1 MCILLNVKK
10 HEKTFALNVDIFKKK
25 TSLSA
30 KLIAAFMAAIL
41 GSVLICALLTHSKVE
56 SVLNSNMQLT
66 SEQTLNSAM
75 TSLQTY
81 EKTISIPV
89 DLLTRKDSIKQ
100 LLLEPENYDKYIDN
114 VNDELVAACKVV
126 NGSVRAYYALNDGR
140 TITGWVQYEADGS
153 KTAMNTVENKD
164 LSGKEWYTACQGRKA
179 KVNSIFSYITAP
191 YVDEETGEQIITVC
205 QEVKYKDVV
214 QGVVAMDIDASALAD
229 YVENI
234 RLLNTG
240 FVMLVD
246 EQGNIVVDSES
257 NTFAD
262 GTVAD
267 LEFFAPLTEELDKLE
282 EQKAQLEENEDP
294 AADDIVLQA
303 SYTMRAEGRDC
314 AITAMTDRITGWRL
328 LGCISDQENQKNL
341 ININIGTLMA
351 GVIGLIFGCVIAVL
365 TALSFNRE
373 IKKLQNATHRVA
385 GGDFSEKIK
394 VTRSDEFGVLETN
407 FNGMMDDVSELIH
420 AVEDKSNHIL
430 EVAGGI
436 SEVAGNTKTTIE
448 QVTQAID
455 SVAQGA
461 VKQAESTQEANTEV
475 EHLKNSLDETKEY
488 VSGMNGMTEKAN
500 EVSTEGIE
508 SVKDLIEKSGK
519 TAEKSKVSLEVM
531 NEMVE
536 SIDKIFYISDTIAD
550 ITSQTNLLSLN
561 ASIEAA
567 RAGEMGKGFA
577 VVADEIRKLA
587 DESKESTD
595 EIKKIITEITEKS
608 KLVESTMQENEVLQ
622 TEQQEAINRTE
633 EIFGE
638 IMKQIEMLGSGMER
652 INALNDTM
660 SANKD
665 LVVDKMGTIASVSE
679 QSAAATEEVN
689 ASTEQVNVTMEEISE
704 HTETL
709 QAIAKDLM
717 ETINRFKLA

>member
-1 MCILLNVKK
+1 M
-10 HEKTFALNVDIFKKK
+10 KKK

-407 FNGMMDDVSELIH
+407 FNGMMDDVSGLLH

>member
-1 MCILLNVKK
+1 M
-10 HEKTFALNVDIFKKK
+10 KKK

-385 GGDFSEKIK
+385 GGDFFEKIK

>member
-1 MCILLNVKK
+1 M
-10 HEKTFALNVDIFKKK
+10 KKK

-341 ININIGTLMA
+341 ININIGMLMA

>member
-1 MCILLNVKK
+1 M
-10 HEKTFALNVDIFKKK
+10 
-25 TSLSA
+25 
-30 KLIAAFMAAIL
+30 
-41 GSVLICALLTHSKVE
+41 
-56 SVLNSNMQLT
+56 LNSNMQLT
-66 SEQTLNSAM
+66 SEQTLSSAM

-81 EKTISIPV
+81 EKTISLPV

-100 LLLEPENYDKYIDN
+100 LLIEPENYDKYIDN

-140 TITGWVQYEADGS
+140 TITGWVKYEADGS

-191 YVDEETGEQIITVC
+191 YTDEETGEQIITVC

-214 QGVVAMDIDASALAD
+214 QGVVAMDIEASALAD

-246 EQGNIVVDSES
+246 EQGNIMVDSES

-267 LEFFAPLTEELDKLE
+267 LEFFAPLTEELDNLE
-282 EQKAQLEENEDP
+282 EQKAQLEESEDP

-303 SYTMRAEGRDC
+303 SYNMRAEGRNC
-314 AITAMTDRITGWRL
+314 AITAMTDRVTGWRMI
-328 LGCISDQENQKNL
+328 GCISDQENQKNL
-341 ININIGTLMA
+341 ININIGTLAA
-351 GVIGLIFGCVIAVL
+351 GMIGLVFGCVIAVV
-365 TALSFNRE
+365 TAFSFNRE

-407 FNGMMDDVSELIH
+407 FNGMMDDVSGLIH

-461 VKQAESTQEANTEV
+461 VKQAESTQEANTQV

-608 KLVESTMQENEVLQ
+608 KLVEATMQENEVLQ
-622 TEQQEAINRTE
+622 SEQQEAINRTE

-652 INALNDTM
+652 INTLNENM

-689 ASTEQVNVTMEEISE
+689 ASTEQVNVTMAEISE
-704 HTETL
+704 HTGTL

-717 ETINRFKLA
+717 ETINRFKLS

>member
-1 MCILLNVKK
+1 M
-10 HEKTFALNVDIFKKK
+10 KKK

-351 GVIGLIFGCVIAVL
+351 GVIGLFFGCVIAVL

-407 FNGMMDDVSELIH
+407 FNGMMDDVSGLIH

-717 ETINRFKLA
+717 ETINRFRLA

>member
-1 MCILLNVKK
+1 M
-10 HEKTFALNVDIFKKK
+10 KKK

-351 GVIGLIFGCVIAVL
+351 GVIGLFFGCVIAVL

-407 FNGMMDDVSELIH
+407 FNGMMDDVSGLIH

>member
-1 MCILLNVKK
+1 M
-10 HEKTFALNVDIFKKK
+10 KKK
-25 TSLSA
+25 TSLSV
-30 KLIAAFMAAIL
+30 KLIAAFMVAIL
-41 GSVLICALLTHSKVE
+41 GSVLICALLTHSKVK

-66 SEQTLNSAM
+66 SEQTLSSAM

-81 EKTISIPV
+81 EKTISLPV

-100 LLLEPENYDKYIDN
+100 LLIEPENYDKYIDN

-140 TITGWVQYEADGS
+140 TITGWVKYEADGS

-191 YVDEETGEQIITVC
+191 YTDEETGEQIITVC

-214 QGVVAMDIDASALAD
+214 QGVVAMDIEASALAD

-246 EQGNIVVDSES
+246 EQGNIMVDSES

-267 LEFFAPLTEELDKLE
+267 LEFFAPLTEELDNLE
-282 EQKAQLEENEDP
+282 EQKAQLEESEDP

-303 SYTMRAEGRDC
+303 SYNMRAEGRNC
-314 AITAMTDRITGWRL
+314 AITAMTDRVTGWRMI
-328 LGCISDQENQKNL
+328 GCINDQENQKNL
-341 ININIGTLMA
+341 ININIGTLAA
-351 GVIGLIFGCVIAVL
+351 GMIGLVFGCVIAVV
-365 TALSFNRE
+365 TAFSFNRE
-373 IKKLQNATHRVA
+373 IKKLQNATRC
-385 GGDFSEKIK
+385 DFSEKIK

-407 FNGMMDDVSELIH
+407 FNGMMDDVSGLIH

-461 VKQAESTQEANTEV
+461 VKQAESTQEANTQV

-608 KLVESTMQENEVLQ
+608 KLVEATMQENEVLQ
-622 TEQQEAINRTE
+622 SEQQEAINRTE

-652 INALNDTM
+652 INTLNENM

-689 ASTEQVNVTMEEISE
+689 ASTEQVNVTMAEISE
-704 HTETL
+704 HTGTL

-717 ETINRFKLA
+717 ETINRFKLS

>member
-1 MCILLNVKK
+1 M
-10 HEKTFALNVDIFKKK
+10 KKK

-328 LGCISDQENQKNL
+328 LGCISDQENQKNQKNL

-407 FNGMMDDVSELIH
+407 FNGMMDDVSGLIH

>member
-1 MCILLNVKK
+1 M
-10 HEKTFALNVDIFKKK
+10 KKK

-519 TAEKSKVSLEVM
+519 TAEKSKVSLEVR

>member
-1 MCILLNVKK
+1 M
-10 HEKTFALNVDIFKKK
+10 KKK

-262 GTVAD
+262 GTVVD

-407 FNGMMDDVSELIH
+407 FNGMMDDVSGLIH

>member
-1 MCILLNVKK
+1 M
-10 HEKTFALNVDIFKKK
+10 KKK

-191 YVDEETGEQIITVC
+191 YEDEETGEQIITVC

-407 FNGMMDDVSELIH
+407 FNGMMDDVSGLIH

>member
-1 MCILLNVKK
+1 M
-10 HEKTFALNVDIFKKK
+10 KKK

-153 KTAMNTVENKD
+153 KTAMNTVENKN

-407 FNGMMDDVSELIH
+407 FNGMMDDVSGLIH

>member
-1 MCILLNVKK
+1 M
-10 HEKTFALNVDIFKKK
+10 KKK

-665 LVVDKMGTIASVSE
+665 LVVDKMGTIVSVSE

>member
-1 MCILLNVKK
+1 M
-10 HEKTFALNVDIFKKK
+10 KKK

-100 LLLEPENYDKYIDN
+100 LLLEPKNYDKYIDN

-407 FNGMMDDVSELIH
+407 FNGMMDDVSGLIH

>member
-1 MCILLNVKK
+1 M
-10 HEKTFALNVDIFKKK
+10 KKK

-704 HTETL
+704 QTETL

>member
-1 MCILLNVKK
+1 M
-10 HEKTFALNVDIFKKK
+10 KKK

-205 QEVKYKDVV
+205 QEGKYKDVV

-351 GVIGLIFGCVIAVL
+351 GAIGLIFGCVIAVL

-407 FNGMMDDVSELIH
+407 FNGMMDDVSGLIH

>member
-1 MCILLNVKK
+1 M
-10 HEKTFALNVDIFKKK
+10 KKK

-365 TALSFNRE
+365 TVLSFNRE

-407 FNGMMDDVSELIH
+407 FNGMMDDVSGLIH

>member
-1 MCILLNVKK
+1 M
-10 HEKTFALNVDIFKKK
+10 KKK

-665 LVVDKMGTIASVSE
+665 LVVDKMGTIASGSE
-679 QSAAATEEVN
+679 QSAEATEEVN

>member
-1 MCILLNVKK
+1 M
-10 HEKTFALNVDIFKKK
+10 KKK

-30 KLIAAFMAAIL
+30 KLIAAFMAAII
-41 GSVLICALLTHSKVE
+41 GSVLICALLTHSKVK

-66 SEQTLNSAM
+66 SEQTLSSAM

-140 TITGWVQYEADGS
+140 TITGWVQYEADGT

-191 YVDEETGEQIITVC
+191 YTDEETGEQIITVC

-214 QGVVAMDIDASALAD
+214 QGVVAMDIEASALAD

-246 EQGNIVVDSES
+246 EQGNIMVDSES

-267 LEFFAPLTEELDKLE
+267 LEFFAPLTEELNKLE

-341 ININIGTLMA
+341 ININIGTLIA

-407 FNGMMDDVSELIH
+407 FNGMMDDVSGLIR

-436 SEVAGNTKTTIE
+436 SEVTGNTKATME

-475 EHLKNSLDETKEY
+475 DHLKDSLDETKEY

-622 TEQQEAINRTE
+622 SEQQEAINRTE

-652 INALNDTM
+652 INTLNENM

-689 ASTEQVNVTMEEISE
+689 ASTEQVNVTMAEISE

-709 QAIAKDLM
+709 QAIAKDLR

>member
-1 MCILLNVKK
+1 M
-10 HEKTFALNVDIFKKK
+10 KKK

-407 FNGMMDDVSELIH
+407 FNGMMDDVSGLIH

-508 SVKDLIEKSGK
+508 SVKDLIKKSGK

>member
-1 MCILLNVKK
+1 M
-10 HEKTFALNVDIFKKK
+10 KKK

-81 EKTISIPV
+81 EKTISILV

-164 LSGKEWYTACQGRKA
+164 LSRKEWYTACQGRKA

-407 FNGMMDDVSELIH
+407 FNGMMDDVSGLIH

>member
-1 MCILLNVKK
+1 M
-10 HEKTFALNVDIFKKK
+10 KKK

-246 EQGNIVVDSES
+246 ELGNIVVDSES

-407 FNGMMDDVSELIH
+407 FNGMMDDVSGLIH

>member
-1 MCILLNVKK
+1 M
-10 HEKTFALNVDIFKKK
+10 KKK

-407 FNGMMDDVSELIH
+407 FNGMMDDVSGLIH

-622 TEQQEAINRTE
+622 TEQHEAINRTE

>member
-1 MCILLNVKK
+1 
-10 HEKTFALNVDIFKKK
+10 
-25 TSLSA
+25 
-30 KLIAAFMAAIL
+30 MAAIL

-100 LLLEPENYDKYIDN
+100 LLLEPENYDKYIVN